1 MTQETLMII
10 GFLLGAYSIV
20 GNDAIQTL
28 GTFLSSNSHRPWWV
42 LWIFGG
48 GVITAVL
55 VYGWTVHSGDVSYGR
70 LQAIPVPEHFSWIYC
85 VPPFVLLLLT
95 RWGVPVSTTFLTLT
109 IFAPKALPSMLVK
122 SLLGYATAFVAAI
135 LVYKL
140 VTRGLEHRFNKTE
153 GPTGGWWVVAQW
165 CSTGFLWS
173 QWLIQDLANI
183 YVFLPRDPVTRVPM
197 LATEWF
203 AASVVVILALLAY
216 IFYTHGGAIQ
226 KVVLTKTN
234 TTDIRSATF
243 IDLIYGIVLFLF
255 KEVSNLPMS
264 TTWVF
269 VGLLAGR
276 EIAIAWNEKHRGRP
290 EVSRLVLSD
299 LAKIF
304 AGLAV
309 SVALALLLPVL
320 QKQIG

>member
-1 MTQETLMII
+1 MVV

-42 LWIFGG
+42 LWLFGG
-48 GVITAVL
+48 GVITAVM

-70 LQAIPVPEHFSWIYC
+70 LQAIQVPEHFTWIYC

-183 YVFLPRDPVTRVPM
+183 YVFLPRDPVTRTPD
-197 LATEWF
+197 LAVGWF
-203 AASVVVILALLAY
+203 AASIVVILAMLAY

-243 IDLIYGIVLFLF
+243 VDLIYGIVLFLF
-255 KEVSNLPMS
+255 KEVSHFPMS

-276 EIAIAWNEKHRGRP
+276 EIAISWNERHRGNRD
-290 EVSRLVLSD
+290 VSRLVLSD

-304 AGLAV
+304 AGLSV
-309 SVALALLLPVL
+309 SVALALLLPWV
-320 QKQIG
+320 QKLLGI

>member
-42 LWIFGG
+42 LWLFGG

-55 VYGWTVHSGDVSYGR
+55 VYGWTVHAGDVSYGR

-140 VTRGLEHRFNKTE
+140 ITRGLEHRFNKTE

-183 YVFLPRDPVTRVPM
+183 YVFLPRDPVTRIPV
-197 LATEWF
+197 LAPEWF
-203 AASVVVILALLAY
+203 AAQRRRHPCPARLHLL
-216 IFYTHGGAIQ
+216 HPRRRHPEGGADQ
-226 KVVLTKTN
+226 DEHYRHPLGDLRRPHLRDRAVPVQG
-234 TTDIRSATF
+234 RSA
-243 IDLIYGIVLFLF
+243 IY
-255 KEVSNLPMS
+255 
-264 TTWVF
+264 
-269 VGLLAGR
+269 R
-276 EIAIAWNEKHRGRP
+276 
-290 EVSRLVLSD
+290 
-299 LAKIF
+299 
-304 AGLAV
+304 
-309 SVALALLLPVL
+309 
-320 QKQIG
+320 

>member
-1 MTQETLMII
+1 MPQETLMII

-28 GTFLSSNSHRPWWV
+28 GTFLSSNAHRPWWV
-42 LWIFGG
+42 LWLFGG
-48 GVITAVL
+48 GVITVVL
-55 VYGWTVHSGDVSYGR
+55 VYGWIVHSGDVSYGR
-70 LQAIPVPEHFSWIYC
+70 LQPIPVPERFVWIYC
-85 VPPFVLLLLT
+85 IPPFVLLLLT
-95 RWGVPVSTTFLTLT
+95 RVGVPVSTTFLTLT
-109 IFAPKALPSMLVK
+109 IFAPKALPAMLVK

-140 VTRGLEHRFNKTE
+140 VTRALEHRFNQTE

-165 CSTGFLWS
+165 GSTGFLWS

-183 YVFLPRDPVTRVPM
+183 YVFLPRNPETRAPEM
-197 LATEWF
+197 AAGWF
-203 AASVVVILALLAY
+203 VLSVVVILGLLAY

-243 IDLIYGIVLFLF
+243 VDLIYGIVLFVF

-290 EVSRLVLSD
+290 EVTRLVLTD
-299 LAKIF
+299 LAKVF
-304 AGLAV
+304 SGLAV
-309 SVALALLLPVL
+309 SVALALLLPKL
-320 QKQIG
+320 L